1 MEMQPSLG
9 WGMVTVKEPAPVD
22 GMKDCRCGRQQGLND
37 SGQVT

>member
-22 GMKDCRCGRQQGLND
+22 GMKDAGVDISRA
-37 SGQVT
+37 